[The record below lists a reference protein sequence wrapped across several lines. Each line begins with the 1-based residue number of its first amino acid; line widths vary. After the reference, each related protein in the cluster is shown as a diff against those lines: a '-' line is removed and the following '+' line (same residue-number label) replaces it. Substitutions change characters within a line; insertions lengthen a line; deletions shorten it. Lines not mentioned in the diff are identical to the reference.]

1 MRSSM
6 AAVPGCRHDVFVSY
20 AHGDDQPV
28 AGTPTGFVSQLVADL
43 KTEVSR
49 KVRND
54 VDIWWDHF
62 KLGGD
67 KRVTP
72 EIMAAAGDS
81 ACIIVVASPA
91 YLRSEWCDRERSA
104 FCQQAVNRQ
113 SGIFLVGMEPIDQG
127 RLPTTLRDLTE
138 FKFYR
143 TLDDGRT
150 TRPLRTDFQQDKE
163 PYYNRLSELVQHVSD
178 HLVRALSNTGAKAS
192 APAPSPADPSK
203 RSVLLLDVTDDLLE
217 RRAQL
222 KDYLE
227 QEGIAVLPAKRYS
240 RDDMDLHRAQML
252 EDMERSQACVQIV
265 GGLSGDRSDHRRGM
279 AWLRCETVRNSGSA
293 VPFLQWRDPDLDLNA
308 ITDADARELTVQPSV
323 RTDRF
328 PDFRRAVA
336 ELALKPPARV
346 DPRLQQG
353 VLWVF
358 VNSDLL
364 DRDLGAGVAQ
374 WLETRGFMV
383 LEPPQATQDAREEWE
398 ASVKYCDS
406 LLLVYGQTKPAWVR
420 TQILLSN
427 KVQREAPLDLL
438 SVCVGPPLPQQQ
450 AAEKREAL
458 ALRYSGIYYMQVDDA
473 QQLNAPE
480 MEKFASR
487 LREAHAHA

>member
-1 MRSSM
+1 MP
-6 AAVPGCRHDVFVSY
+6 AVPGCRHDVFVSY
-20 AHGDDQPV
+20 AHGDDKPV
-28 AGTPTGFVSQLVADL
+28 AGAQSGFVSQLVTDL

-54 VDIWWDHF
+54 VDIWWDHC
-62 KLGGD
+62 KLVGD
-67 KRVTP
+67 TRVTP
-72 EIMAAAGDS
+72 EIMAAASES
-81 ACIIVVASPA
+81 ASIIVVASPA
-91 YLRSEWCDRERSA
+91 YLRSEWCERERSA
-104 FCQQAVNRQ
+104 FCQKAANRQ
-113 SGIFLVGMEPIDQG
+113 SGIFLVGLEPIDQG
-127 RLPTTLRDLTE
+127 QLPTTLRDLNPYE
-138 FKFYR
+138 FYR

-163 PYYNRLSELVQHVSD
+163 PYYNRLSQLVQHVAE
-178 HLVRALSNTGAKAS
+178 HLGRSLGPGRAAPTATGAPVKD
-192 APAPSPADPSK
+192 ADPSR

-227 QEGIAVLPAKRYS
+227 QEGIAVLPARRYS

-265 GGLSGDRSDHRRGM
+265 GGLTGDRSDHPRGM
-279 AWLRCETVRNSGSA
+279 AWLRCETIRNSGSA
-293 VPFLQWRDPDLDLNA
+293 VPFLQWRDPDLDVNA
-308 ITDADARELTVQPSV
+308 VTDADARELTVQPSV

-346 DPRLQQG
+346 DRRQQQG
-353 VLWVF
+353 TLSVF

-364 DRDLGAGVAQ
+364 DRDLGTGVAQ
-374 WLETRGFMV
+374 WLEERGFMV

-438 SVCVGPPLPQQQ
+438 SVCVGPPLPQQDSR
-450 AAEKREAL
+450 EKRDAL
-458 ALRYSGIYYMQVDDA
+458 ALRYSGIYYMQVDDTK
-473 QQLNAPE
+473 QLNASE
-480 MEKFASR
+480 LEKFASR
-487 LREAHAHA
+487 LREAHVHA

>member
-1 MRSSM
+1 MPT
-6 AAVPGCRHDVFVSY
+6 VPGCRHDVFVSY

-28 AGTPTGFVSQLVADL
+28 AGTQCGFVSQLVADL

-62 KLGGD
+62 KLVGD
-67 KRVTP
+67 TRVTP
-72 EIMAAAGDS
+72 EIMAAAGES

-104 FCQQAVNRQ
+104 FCQKAANRQ

-127 RLPTTLRDLTE
+127 KLPATLRDLNAYQ
-138 FKFYR
+138 FYR

-163 PYYNRLSELVQHVSD
+163 PYYNRLSQLVQHVAE
-178 HLVRALSNTGAKAS
+178 HLGRSANGNRTPVAAAAAKE
-192 APAPSPADPSK
+192 ADPSDPSR
-203 RSVLLLDVTDDLLE
+203 RSVLLLDVTDDLVE

-227 QEGIAVLPAKRYS
+227 QEGIAVLPARRYS
-240 RDDMDLHRAQML
+240 RDDMDVHRAQLL
-252 EDMERSQACVQIV
+252 EDMARSQACVQIV
-265 GGLSGDRSDHRRGM
+265 GGLTGDRTDHPRGM
-279 AWLRCETVRNSGSA
+279 AWLRCETVRGSGST
-293 VPFLQWRDPDLDLNA
+293 VPFLQWRDPDLDVDA
-308 ITDADARELTVQPSV
+308 ITDADARDLTIQPSV

-336 ELALKPPARV
+336 ELALKPPERA

-353 VLWVF
+353 TLSVF

-383 LEPPQATQDAREEWE
+383 LEPPQATPDAREEWE
-398 ASVKYCDS
+398 TSVKYCDS

-427 KVQREAPLDLL
+427 KVQRETPLDLL

-450 AAEKREAL
+450 SPREKLDAL
-458 ALRYSGIYYMQVDDA
+458 ALRYSGIYYMQVDDTK
-473 QQLNAPE
+473 QLNASE
-480 MEKFASR
+480 LEKFASR
-487 LREAHAHA
+487 LRDAHVHA

>member
-1 MRSSM
+1 M

-28 AGTPTGFVSQLVADL
+28 AGTQSGFVSQLVADL

-54 VDIWWDHF
+54 VDIWWDHY

-67 KRVTP
+67 QRVTP

-104 FCQQAVNRQ
+104 FCQQATNRQ
-113 SGIFLVGMEPIDQG
+113 SGIFLVGMEPIDQS
-127 RLPTTLRDLTE
+127 RLPTTLRDLNPYE
-138 FKFYR
+138 FYK

-163 PYYNRLSELVQHVSD
+163 PYYNRLSQLVQHVAE
-178 HLVRALSNTGAKAS
+178 HLDRALASGPAKA
-192 APAPSPADPSK
+192 APVVKEADPSK

-227 QEGIAVLPAKRYS
+227 QEGIAVLPARRYS

-265 GGLSGDRSDHRRGM
+265 GGLTGDRSDHPRGM
-279 AWLRCETVRNSGSA
+279 AWLRCETIRNSGSA
-293 VPFLQWRDPDLDLNA
+293 VPFLQWRDPDLDVNA

-336 ELALKPPARV
+336 ELALKPPARI

-353 VLWVF
+353 VLSVF

-427 KVQREAPLDLL
+427 KVQRETPLDLL
-438 SVCVGPPLPQQQ
+438 SVCVGPPIPQPESR
-450 AAEKREAL
+450 EKRDAL
-458 ALRYSGIYYMQVDDA
+458 ALRYAGIYYMQVDDP

-480 MEKFASR
+480 MEKFANR
-487 LREAHAHA
+487 LREAHVHA